1 MKYLRSEPSPQTK
14 SKQLGQGMTEYIII
28 VALIAVAAIGAF
40 SFFGDTARNQVAAM
54 ASELGGTSG
63 ETATKRATK
72 SGTEAVTLTTTNDV
86 GLSNYTDT
94 ATKGGVG
101 SSSGGGN

>member
-1 MKYLRSEPSPQTK
+1 MRSLKLKEAPKNS

-40 SFFGDTARNQVAAM
+40 SYFGDTARNQVASM

-63 ETATKRATK
+63 ESAVNRATEA
-72 SGTEAVTLTTTNDV
+72 GTAAVELVDQDIN
-86 GLSNYTDT
+86 LSNYHET
-94 ATKGGVG
+94 ATKGGP
-101 SSSGGGN
+101 GN

>member
-1 MKYLRSEPSPQTK
+1 MELARRKEALRSRLR
-14 SKQLGQGMTEYIII
+14 QLGQGMTEYIII

-63 ETATKRATK
+63 EKAVNRATDA
-72 SGTEAVTLTTTNDV
+72 GEAAVKLVDQDIN
-86 GLSNYTDT
+86 LSNYHET
-94 ATKGGVG
+94 ATKGGP
-101 SSSGGGN
+101 GGGG

>member
-1 MKYLRSEPSPQTK
+1 MQASNLKSAPKNHLR
-14 SKQLGQGMTEYIII
+14 QLGQGMTEYIII

-63 ETATKRATK
+63 ESAVKRAT
-72 SGTEAVTLTTTNDV
+72 EAGESAVELVDQDIN
-86 GLSNYTDT
+86 LSNYHET
-94 ATKGGVG
+94 ATKGGP
-101 SSSGGGN
+101 GN

>member
-1 MKYLRSEPSPQTK
+1 MESLNPKSTAQTY
-14 SKQLGQGMTEYIII
+14 SKQRGQGMTEYIII

-63 ETATKRATK
+63 ESAVTRANK
-72 SGTEAVTLTTTNDV
+72 SGQDAVTLVNQDINL
-86 GLSNYTDT
+86 GNYHKT
-94 ATKGGVG
+94 ATGDTGE
-101 SSSGGGN
+101 